1 MKTNKLFTAILMA
14 AALCVNFTSCS
25 DDEEGGGS
33 NSEGATKRLVKME
46 VSSYDGNT
54 EISLEYDSQGRVS
67 KMVESFAD
75 DGSQSKETFLY
86 SYNGD
91 ELTISETDEEVYH
104 ESGEEHSTEEVNVY
118 QLNNKGY
125 VTSGTFDI
133 DYTSSFEYTDDYLV
147 SISIE
152 PNYIYGNYDRTHTL
166 LSDGKVLPDG
176 WDSMEYSDIPN
187 KGNLFYMY
195 SHYEDIFIK
204 SNWWELY
211 FANLVGKAP
220 KYLPKSA
227 TFRNTTT
234 HYSYEL
240 DDDGYVKA
248 FTITDGDVTASYK
261 CTYENI

>member
-1 MKTNKLFTAILMA
+1 
-14 AALCVNFTSCS
+14 
-25 DDEEGGGS
+25 
-33 NSEGATKRLVKME
+33 
-46 VSSYDGNT
+46 
-54 EISLEYDSQGRVS
+54 
-67 KMVESFAD
+67 
-75 DGSQSKETFLY
+75 
-86 SYNGD
+86 
-91 ELTISETDEEVYH
+91 
-104 ESGEEHSTEEVNVY
+104 
-118 QLNNKGY
+118 
-125 VTSGTFDI
+125 
-133 DYTSSFEYTDDYLV
+133 
-147 SISIE
+147 
-152 PNYIYGNYDRTHTL
+152 
-166 LSDGKVLPDG
+166 
-176 WDSMEYSDIPN
+176 
-187 KGNLFYMY
+187 MY